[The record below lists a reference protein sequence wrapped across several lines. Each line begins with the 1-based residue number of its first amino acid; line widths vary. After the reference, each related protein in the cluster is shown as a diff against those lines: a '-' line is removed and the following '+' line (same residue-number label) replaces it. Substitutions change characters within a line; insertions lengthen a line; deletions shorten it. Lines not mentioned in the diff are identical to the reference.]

1 MILGHPNGRVCTQQ
15 ARKEAE
21 KRRREEGQKMI
32 EAREAIE
39 KRNRMAEYERR
50 KKVLCGG

>member
-1 MILGHPNGRVCTQQ
+1 MGKKGG
-15 ARKEAE
+15 E
-21 KRRREEGQKMI
+21 KTISTVGWAEEGQKMI